1 MSLERP
7 DRLDKEIPQNFDP
20 VWFGGLVEVAGS
32 VIFTVGREY
41 RQRRQYIKVTP
52 IITMK
57 DNDWGRIKKL
67 EKHAGG
73 IARHINPIESSPY
86 QWAARGYYAVELAR
100 SVKPYAPS
108 REEAFTAFENWANED
123 EPEQRE
129 EIARELQSIEG
140 GRNEVSEYDYR
151 QLVTQSNFVAGVV
164 DARGGFYSN
173 NVPYTGDNLPYHDWV
188 IPRLEMHSR
197 NQPLL
202 EALHGEWGGV
212 VSPGIW
218 LVSKTTG
225 LTPLIKFIAPEL
237 KLRSIEPK

>member
-1 MSLERP
+1 MNLEWP
-7 DRLDKEIPQNFDP
+7 VKVNKEIPQNFDP
-20 VWFGGLVEVAGS
+20 MWFGGLIEVAGS
-32 VIFTVGREY
+32 VILTVGTENRNG
-41 RQRRQYIKVTP
+41 RQYIKVTP

-67 EKHAGG
+67 EEYAGG
-73 IARHINPIESSPY
+73 LARHISPIESSPY

-100 SVKPYAPS
+100 LVKPYAPS
-108 REEAFTAFENWANED
+108 RQEAFTAFENWANED

-140 GRNEVSEYDYR
+140 GRNEILEYDYR

-164 DARGGFYSN
+164 DARGGFYN
-173 NVPYTGDNLPYHDWV
+173 KNIPYAGDNLPYHDWV
-188 IPRLEMHSR
+188 IPRLETHSQ

-202 EALHGEWGGV
+202 EALHEKWGGV
-212 VSPGIW
+212 VDRWDWIVG
-218 LVSKTTG
+218 KETG
-225 LTPLIKFIAPEL
+225 LMPLIEFIAPEL